1 MAQPSRSLTR
11 KLAQTQ
17 GLSLSARVGIFNTV
31 QNHGNGDITMAPGVN
46 HLTAE
51 DLDEV
56 KQLKHPPEVVRRVLE
71 LVYLVLAGKPPVTGG
86 VPWDAVMRTLAAPN
100 FRQRL
105 DDFDVENLNRSPE
118 VTKKLCDVYLDG
130 IEPLTHAR
138 VLKASRAAAALFGW
152 SARTLGSAGAFPA
165 IHNAEPAIQMPHPF
179 MPCPGGHT
187 LQPFTP
193 NGNFRCNVCRA
204 SFAKGLI
211 TKMIGCREC
220 DYDLCDKCVDGKAF
234 EVVLCRSKGEQLGL
248 EMRKRHAPWPKVLR
262 IERIDDVGV
271 ANRWNART
279 SDYALR
285 EGDFVYC
292 VNGENRNAQHM
303 LDACNSDETASLTL
317 SVFRRP
323 K

>member
-1 MAQPSRSLTR
+1 MARPSRSLTR
-11 KLAQTQ
+11 KWVQTQ
-17 GLSLSARVGIFNTV
+17 GASPGPRFGIFNAV
-31 QNHGNGDITMAPGVN
+31 HNRGNGEVTIAPVVN

-86 VPWDAVMRTLAAPN
+86 VPWDTVMRTLAAPN

-105 DDFDVENLNRSPE
+105 DDFDVENLSRSPE
-118 VTKKLCDVYLDG
+118 VTKQLCDVYLDG

-138 VLKASRAAAALFGW
+138 VQKASRAAAALFGW
-152 SARTLGSAGAFPA
+152 SARLLGIAGASPA
-165 IHNAEPAIQMPHPF
+165 IPNTVPAIQIPHPF

-204 SFAKGLI
+204 SFARGLI
-211 TKMIGCREC
+211 ERMIGCREC
-220 DYDLCDKCVDGKAF
+220 DYDICDECVDGKAF
-234 EVVLCRSKGEQLGL
+234 EVYLCRAEGEHLGL
-248 EMRKRHAPWPKVLR
+248 ELHKLRASWPKVLR
-262 IERIDDVGV
+262 IENIDDVGI

-279 SDYALR
+279 SDCALR

-292 VNGENRNAQHM
+292 VNGENRNAQQM
-303 LDACNSDETASLTL
+303 LDACNSDKATSLTL
-317 SVFRRP
+317 SVFRRA